1 MHLRAFAVIKMLGY
15 SLEDARDPILNFLN
29 QYPLSSSTHR
39 NVYIIT
45 FPGKHFVAN
54 GKVKSVKEIKACTEC
69 GSSNIIHSTFREQ
82 VICKDCGLV
91 FEPFVAVPE
100 LMKPKTAEYAAP
112 LRAKETTVAP
122 KLVIERPLPKEKKK
136 PARKV
141 KALRRVKSGKKAK
154 RAHHKATRKPVKKAR
169 RSAKPARKHAPKK
182 RVSAFKKAK
191 RLVKR
196 VLKR

>member
-1 MHLRAFAVIKMLGY
+1 MK
-15 SLEDARDPILNFLN
+15 
-29 QYPLSSSTHR
+29 R

-69 GSSNIIHSTFREQ
+69 GSSNIVHSTFREQ

-91 FEPFVAVPE
+91 FEPFIAVPE

-141 KALRRVKSGKKAK
+141 MRRVKVAKKKGAKKKSHKAK
-154 RAHHKATRKPVKKAR
+154 RSVKKTKH
-169 RSAKPARKHAPKK
+169 AKKAQRAPKK
-182 RVSAFKKAK
+182 RVSAFKRAK
-191 RLVKR
+191 KLVKR
-196 VLKR
+196 VLKKRRR